1 MVSANN
7 DQPEFLYLDT
17 RGWKTGKKHRI
28 EIWFVEHDNKYYV
41 MSETRER
48 SHWVQNIMHDPKV
61 SFSISGRKF
70 DGTARVIRQENEP
83 EYAEII
89 TRLMNAKYRWDKG
102 LIVEISSMSTS
113 TDMQAGLA
121 HNA

>member
-89 TRLMNAKYRWDKG
+89 TRLMNAKYRWDEG
-102 LIVEISSMSTS
+102 LIVEISSTSTS